1 MSVDDQRR
9 VEADDAEELK
19 PDHNNTSS
27 QKSKYCRSEA
37 DAKISKIQRYRIKL
51 RSIRVIKRNEK

>member
-19 PDHNNTSS
+19 PDRNNTSS
-27 QKSKYCRSEA
+27 LKSKYCRSEA
-37 DAKISKIQRYRIKL
+37 DAKISKIQRYKIK
-51 RSIRVIKRNEK
+51 